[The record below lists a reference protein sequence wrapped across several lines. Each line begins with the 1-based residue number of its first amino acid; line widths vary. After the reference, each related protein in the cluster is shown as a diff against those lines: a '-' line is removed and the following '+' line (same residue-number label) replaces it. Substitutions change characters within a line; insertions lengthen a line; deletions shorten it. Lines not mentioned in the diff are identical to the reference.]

1 MSFSYSPFGTLPLL
15 CDGVSRAINAENPTG
30 EKGRGG
36 TAASNLGVGRKG
48 SPCLRN
54 IASGQTVTLGR
65 IDGCGVITH
74 MWMTVRDQTDAA
86 NRYVLRDLVL
96 RIYWDGETTPSVEAP
111 LGDFFCLGFGES
123 YTVNSA
129 LVNVNPLRG
138 MNCFFQ
144 MPFFHSAHITLEN
157 QHPNPISSFF
167 YQIDYCLYPRLPEN
181 TACFHAQF
189 RRERLTQIGRDY
201 VVLDGVRGRGH
212 YIGTFM
218 ALSTLE
224 RYWWGEGEFKFYL
237 DGDGDYPTICGTGQE
252 DYFGGAWS
260 FATHDERGDCIET
273 PFQGLYMGYPFYKDK
288 DTAVTNRYHNRDV
301 PPMRAFYRWHVYDP
315 IRFERDLR
323 LTVQQIGVCHGG
335 LFERQDDM
343 ASVAYWYQAEPHAA
357 FPPLPD
363 ARTRH
368 PR

>member
-123 YTVNSA
+123 YTVNST

-237 DGDGDYPTICGTGQE
+237 DGDSDYPTICGTGQE

-260 FATHDERGDCIET
+260 FATHDEHGDCIET